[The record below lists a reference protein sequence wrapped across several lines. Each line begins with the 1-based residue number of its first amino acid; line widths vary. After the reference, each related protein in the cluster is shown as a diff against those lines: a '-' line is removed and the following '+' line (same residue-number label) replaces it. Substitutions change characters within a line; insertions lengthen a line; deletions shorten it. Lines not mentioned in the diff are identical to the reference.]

1 MLSFRALFAPQR
13 PVAWLSIC
21 ALLTGCNTNP
31 TPSPEITIDTR
42 EHLQQWAS
50 APPVLRIDR
59 YTFTSLKP
67 KPDQRDLL
75 HQIVDIRIPDHLA
88 PTVKDALT
96 YVLRR
101 TGYQLGPATADT
113 TRLFALPLPA
123 AHYRV
128 GPIRLREALKMLAG
142 PAWELQTQ
150 ELERKVCFSLR
161 PEYGTPVAQTK
172 GAAQ

>member
-1 MLSFRALFAPQR
+1 MFSFRVPFAPQR

-21 ALLTGCNTNP
+21 AVLAGCSTVQP
-31 TPSPEITIDTR
+31 PSPEITTDTPG
-42 EHLQQWAS
+42 HLEQWAS
-50 APPVLRIDR
+50 PSSILRVDR

-75 HQIVDIRIPDHLA
+75 NQIVDIRIPDHLA
-88 PTVKDALT
+88 PTVQDAMT

-101 TGYQLGPATADT
+101 TGYQLCPATADT
-113 TRLFALPLPA
+113 SRLFTLPLPA

-161 PEYGTPVAQTK
+161 PEYGTPVAQAK